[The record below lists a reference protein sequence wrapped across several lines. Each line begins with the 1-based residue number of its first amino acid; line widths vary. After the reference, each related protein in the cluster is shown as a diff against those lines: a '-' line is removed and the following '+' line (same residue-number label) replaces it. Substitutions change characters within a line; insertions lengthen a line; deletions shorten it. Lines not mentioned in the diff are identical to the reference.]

1 MSQTHRN
8 KRKLAVKELEE
19 IDVSIK
25 TEQEKKQLQQDIY
38 IGNCMYYISII
49 INIFPERL
57 KYCKRLLMPEV
68 AGKKYT
74 YF

>member
-1 MSQTHRN
+1 M
-8 KRKLAVKELEE
+8 EE

-68 AGKKYT
+68 AGKNILISKT
-74 YF
+74 SKKEGF